1 MNANRR
7 RLTSQRL
14 TSRRVGGHHL
24 TGHRPALRRT
34 GRAAAAFAIVVLPL
48 VVAGPAR
55 AELPLGSGGTGAG
68 HAGTVHGADTSG
80 SATGLTAQPSLG
92 GWNVSADGN
101 AVDILVDNTTGLAGI
116 HPLSEADFPEA
127 QTQFAT
133 GPFGSALATILWPGS
148 AGGNFGSL
156 SAELGFPAQLEPIAA
171 QLNDPIKASAQYPAG
186 PATADYPPGAPGG
199 VAVMHAT
206 AQPGGTTAEGAIV
219 DPSTAGVLGFSSAKG
234 TSSSTAGDK
243 AVGASSADLNGVS
256 LVGGL
261 IQIGSIASTA
271 QAVSDG
277 SNGSGNAVTHVTD
290 VTVLGQKAS
299 IGSDGLILP
308 NFPSALG
315 ALVGPVVQNAIS
327 QVISGLGLTVTEF
340 PSTQSANGA
349 GFTATSGGVAI
360 TLDPPSSAAPIL
372 EQAAS
377 VLAPLFP
384 AQAAIIPTLPGLL
397 QGLTVTITLGRATA
411 STNASAAFNNVFNA
425 LGAPAAPAASL
436 GSTGGTPGNGSASVA
451 SLGSGSTGGAA
462 GLAPSVAG
470 VPTSGATNGTTG
482 GGGAT
487 TAQPPTTLIGLSSP
501 LGAGAILLGAL
512 VALAAAFGLWRLGRQ
527 LLPSDV
533 GPACPLGQDQPS

>member
-7 RLTSQRL
+7 RLRSQRL
-14 TSRRVGGHHL
+14 VPRR
-24 TGHRPALRRT
+24 A
-34 GRAAAAFAIVVLPL
+34 GRAGAAFAIFVLPL
-48 VVAGPAR
+48 VLAGPAR
-55 AELPLGSGGTGAG
+55 AEPG
-68 HAGTVHGADTSG
+68 
-80 SATGLTAQPSLG
+80 LG

-101 AVDILVDNTTGLAGI
+101 TVDVLVDNTTGLAGI

-133 GPFGSALATILWPGS
+133 GPFGSALATIFWPGS

-171 QLNDPIKASAQYPAG
+171 QLNDPIKASAQYPSG

-206 AQPGGTTAEGAIV
+206 AQPGGTTAEGSIV
-219 DPSTAGVLGFSSAKG
+219 DPSSAGVLSFSSAKG
-234 TSSSTAGDK
+234 TSSSTAGNK
-243 AVGASSADLNGVS
+243 AEGDSAADLNGVS

-261 IQIGSIASTA
+261 IQIGSITSTA
-271 QAVSDG
+271 QAISDG
-277 SNGSGNAVTHVTD
+277 SNGSGNAATHVAD

-411 STNASAAFNNVFNA
+411 STNASAAFNDVFNA

-436 GSTGGTPGNGSASVA
+436 GSTGGTPDNGSASVV

-470 VPTSGATNGTTG
+470 VPTSGATNGTNG
-482 GGGAT
+482 GGGAA
-487 TAQPPTTLIGLSSP
+487 AQPPTTLIGLSSP
-501 LGAGAILLGAL
+501 LGAGAILLGAIA
-512 VALAAAFGLWRLGRQ
+512 ALAAAFGLWRLGRQ